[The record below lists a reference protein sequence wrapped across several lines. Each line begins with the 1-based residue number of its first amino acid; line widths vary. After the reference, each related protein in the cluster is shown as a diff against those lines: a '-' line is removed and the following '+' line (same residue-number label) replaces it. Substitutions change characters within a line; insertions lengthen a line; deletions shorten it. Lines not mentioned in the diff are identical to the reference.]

1 MKVKIFEARQQGF
14 APVAEALEQQMN
26 EWLLEHTGLFIV
38 DVRTTVLPGP
48 PNVTGEDAA
57 PVMLCMVFY
66 DHRSKQDGDRR
77 AGFLGFTG

>member
-14 APVAEALEQQMN
+14 APVAENLEHQMN
-26 EWLLEHTGLFIV
+26 EWLLEHQGLIIV

-48 PNVTGEDAA
+48 SSVKGEDAA

-66 DHRSKQDGDRR
+66 EHRTGRDADRR
-77 AGFLGFTG
+77 AGFLGFNG